1 MPAAALRPTL
11 SIVVPVYDEEG
22 NVDRLHEELTRV
34 AVGLGLPYELV
45 FVNDGSRDGTLARLE
60 TILAH
65 DPNLRVVDLDG
76 NYGEAGALSAGF
88 DAARGDIVVTL
99 DGDGQND
106 PADIPK
112 LLAKLAEGY
121 DAVSGRRLKR
131 EEAFLTKVLPSW
143 VANRLIVLATG
154 VRVYDCGCGLKAYR
168 RDVVAGA
175 QLPRGMNRFLPA
187 ILGVSGTRVAEIE
200 TRDRP
205 RVSGRSHYGFSRV
218 GVVFRDLVALPLL
231 VRRPPPGRDV
241 GNLSAG
247 AAAVFGMLALLAMAR
262 ESLVAGFAL
271 TLAAAIALA
280 IRHDVVRFV
289 DARRHGVFRV
299 RRMLHGGTSS
309 EHRHRG
315 SGVLGE
321 EPPADVQPS
330 PQRTGLDPVRSRP

>member
-1 MPAAALRPTL
+1 ET
-11 SIVVPVYDEEG
+11 V
-22 NVDRLHEELTRV
+22 
-34 AVGLGLPYELV
+34 
-45 FVNDGSRDGTLARLE
+45 LAP
-60 TILAH
+60 
-65 DPNLRVVDLDG
+65 DPSAGVVDLDG
-76 NYGEAGALSAGF
+76 TYGEAAALSAGF

-131 EEAFLTKVLPSW
+131 EEAFFTKVLPSW

-154 VRVYDCGCGLKAYR
+154 VPVYDCGCGLKAYR
-168 RDVVAGA
+168 RDVVAGG
-175 QLPRGMNRFLPA
+175 QLPRGMTRCLPA
-187 ILGVSGTRVAEIE
+187 ILGVPGARVAEIE
-200 TRDRP
+200 TRDRA
-205 RVSGRSHYGFSRV
+205 RISGRSHYGLSRV
-218 GVVFRDLVALPLL
+218 GVVFRDLVALPVL

-241 GNLSAG
+241 AHLCAG
-247 AAAVFGMLALLAMAR
+247 LAALLGLLALLAMAR
-262 ESLVAGFAL
+262 DALASGFAL
-271 TLAAAIALA
+271 SFRAASALA
-280 IRHDVVRFV
+280 IRQEVVRFV

-330 PQRTGLDPVRSRP
+330 PQRAGLDPVRSRPWQNLDATHRSDDSRTQ